1 MGCRELVLIPCRSS
15 TLENWV
21 REFQKFSPQIDVR
34 TYYGSQNERFDLRD
48 EYREMADNNEL
59 EVLLT
64 TYDMAWKP
72 DDNKF
77 LRRKIQFDV
86 SRGRPENRPRLI
98 ASSSAAS
105 LTKVIRSRISKV
117 NGTRA

>member
-1 MGCRELVLIPCRSS
+1 MSGSGGSSLFISLIIACRSS

-21 REFQKFSPQIDVR
+21 REFQKFSPDIDVR
-34 TYYGSQNERFDLRD
+34 TYYGSQNERFDLRE
-48 EYREMADNNEL
+48 EYMQMAQDDEL

-77 LRRKIQFDV
+77 LRRRIQFDV
-86 SRGRPENRPRLI
+86 SYPLT
-98 ASSSAAS
+98 S
-105 LTKVIRSRISKV
+105 LEF
-117 NGTRA
+117 